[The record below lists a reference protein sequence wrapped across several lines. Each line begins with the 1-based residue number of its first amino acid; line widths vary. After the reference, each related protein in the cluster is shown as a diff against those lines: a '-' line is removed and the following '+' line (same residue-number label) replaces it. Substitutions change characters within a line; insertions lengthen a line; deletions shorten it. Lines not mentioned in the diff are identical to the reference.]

1 MPAYSPE
8 RLKYLSLLSERYA
21 SRQALRAQ
29 IISLGASLSLPK
41 GTEHFMS
48 DIHGEYEAFCH
59 IMNNCSGVVREK
71 VTLWLGDDLSGR
83 EVSELCTLI
92 YYPREKLAQLHQQGA
107 TTPDWYRKQ
116 LGRLVYLARMLSSKY
131 PRTRVRQAMP
141 EAYAYILDELL
152 HAQSDEVRRKPDG
165 RERLDQMG
173 RISPIAERSPAQASC
188 LGWAG
193 YEDDNQHHYH
203 ENITDTLIDVGSG
216 DGFIMALAAMIKT
229 LAVDRLHVVG
239 DIFDRGPRADSVMD
253 ILMNHHAI
261 DIEWGNHDILWMG
274 AASGSQV
281 CIAAVV
287 RNCLSYSNMEILEN
301 GYGIPLRP
309 LALFAE
315 KLYPELTPEQA
326 ALEAVT
332 IMMFKLEG
340 QAIRRN
346 PSFGMDDR
354 LLLDKMDRE
363 GLTVEIDGKTWPLR
377 SRSLPTVSP
386 EDAYVLTAEEQ
397 RVIDGL
403 TEAFRQSTRLRAHI
417 DFLYARG
424 RLYRR
429 YNGNLLFHGCVPMAE
444 DGSFLVK
451 EIEGKRL
458 SGRALMDREDA
469 IARRAF
475 YEGDQAALDFMWYLW
490 CGDDSP
496 LCGRHITTFAR
507 FFVAD
512 EQAWKEPR
520 NAYYIHCNQEE
531 SCVRILEEFGLTGSD
546 SRIINGHTPIR
557 VTHGESPLKAGG
569 RLVVI
574 DGGFCRAYQKTTG
587 IAGYTLIAN
596 SHGMRLMSHQPFTTI
611 EDALSSG
618 RDIHSQS
625 LEFYTY
631 THRQRVQD
639 TDAGKRMRERVED
652 LKDLLRACDAG
663 EIHLE

>member
-1 MPAYSPE
+1 MPACTQE
-8 RLKYLSLLSERYA
+8 RLKYLALLSERYA
-21 SRQALRAQ
+21 SRQALRAE
-29 IISLGASLSLPK
+29 IINLGSALSLPK

-83 EVSELCTLI
+83 EVNELCTLI
-92 YYPREKLAQLHQQGA
+92 YYPKEMLGRLHQRGA
-107 TTPDWYRKQ
+107 TTPEWYRRQ

-131 PRTRVRQAMP
+131 TRTRVRQAMP

-152 HAQSDEVRRKPDG
+152 HAQTD
-165 RERLDQMG
+165 
-173 RISPIAERSPAQASC
+173 
-188 LGWAG
+188 
-193 YEDDNQHHYH
+193 EDDNQHHYH
-203 ENITDTLIDVGSG
+203 ETIMDTLIDVGSG
-216 DGFIMALAAMIKT
+216 DGFITALAAMIKA

-239 DIFDRGPRADSVMD
+239 DIFDRGPRADGVMD
-253 ILMNHHAI
+253 ILMRHHSI
-261 DIEWGNHDILWMG
+261 DVEWGNHDILWMG
-274 AASGSQV
+274 AASGSQACV
-281 CIAAVV
+281 AAVV
-287 RNCLSYSNMEILEN
+287 RNCLSYNNMQILEN

-340 QAIRRN
+340 QLIHRN

-354 LLLDKMDRE
+354 LLLDKIDRE
-363 GLTVEIDGKTWPLR
+363 HMTVNIGGKTWPLR
-377 SRSLPTVSP
+377 PRSLPTVSQK
-386 EDAYVLTAEEQ
+386 DAFVLTEEERQ
-397 RVIDGL
+397 VIDGL
-403 TEAFRQSTRLRAHI
+403 TEAFLQSARLRAHI

-512 EQAWKEPR
+512 EAAWKEPR

-531 SCVRILEEFGLTGSD
+531 TCVRILEEFGLTGSD

-631 THRQRVQD
+631 TRRQRVQD

-652 LKDLLRACDAG
+652 LKDLLRACNAG

>member
-1 MPAYSPE
+1 MPVYSPE

-21 SRQALRAQ
+21 SRQALRAE
-29 IISLGASLSLPK
+29 IINLGATLSLPK

-48 DIHGEYEAFCH
+48 DIHGEFEAFCH

-83 EVSELCTLI
+83 EVNELCTLI
-92 YYPREKLAQLHQQGA
+92 YYPREKLKQLHQQGVIN
-107 TTPDWYRKQ
+107 PDWYRKQ

-131 PRTRVRQAMP
+131 TRIQVRRAMP

-152 HAQSDEVRRKPDG
+152 HAQSD
-165 RERLDQMG
+165 
-173 RISPIAERSPAQASC
+173 
-188 LGWAG
+188 
-193 YEDDNQHHYH
+193 EDDNQHHYH

-216 DGFIMALAAMIKT
+216 DGFITALATVIKY

-253 ILMNHHAI
+253 ILMHHHSI

-274 AASGSQV
+274 AASGSLV

-287 RNCLSYSNMEILEN
+287 RNCLSYNNMEILEN

-340 QAIRRN
+340 QVIRRN

-354 LLLDKMDRE
+354 LLLDKIDRE
-363 GLTVEIDGKTWPLR
+363 HQTVDIDGKTWPLR
-377 SRSLPTVSP
+377 PRKLPTVSQEEP
-386 EDAYVLTAEEQ
+386 YVLTEEEQ
-397 RVIDGL
+397 GVMEGL
-403 TEAFRQSTRLRAHI
+403 QDAFLQSPRLRAHI

-429 YNGNLLFHGCVPMAE
+429 YNGNLLFHGCVPMAQ
-444 DGSFLVK
+444 DGSFLVR
-451 EIEGKRL
+451 EIEGEAL

-475 YEGDQAALDFMWYLW
+475 YEGDQVALDFMWYLW

-507 FFVAD
+507 FFVP
-512 EQAWKEPR
+512 EEEAWKEPR
-520 NAYYIHCNQEE
+520 NAYYLHCNQEE

-631 THRQRVQD
+631 SHRQRVID

-652 LKDLLRACDAG
+652 LKDLLKACNAG